1 MTQCTA
7 LLYRLRSLRRAVRAA
22 GPPWRACR
30 RGIGLLASLGDR
42 VDVPH
47 LSESRGRSVSQG
59 VRRASDV
66 LSNTCTPL
74 LCATRV
80 QPILHTAS
88 LFHAREQAPAR
99 DQRGVDGPDA
109 AGGAQ
114 LDNGARGGGRCGG
127 HVRGFLVRPGRCG
140 TERVGQ
146 AAPSPPPT
154 ASDARP
160 TPDTAGLGGVGSTS
174 QNLRSLDDDASGAL
188 RLVFR
193 ACFALCTSHAAR
205 SVACSSREA
214 LFKLN

>member
-1 MTQCTA
+1 MRRCKRARPRVRARCLGLEYATGAPRRARRAGYVTQCTA

-66 LSNTCTPL
+66 FSNTCTPL

-160 TPDTAGLGGVGSTS
+160 TPPRHGRLRRRRQYFSKSTI
-174 QNLRSLDDDASGAL
+174 
-188 RLVFR
+188 FR
-193 ACFALCTSHAAR
+193 
-205 SVACSSREA
+205 
-214 LFKLN
+214 